1 VGYHLGQQLRQWP
14 DTAGRVVFLSGE
26 LGTGKTQFVK
36 GLAAALDLDPAEVTS
51 PTFALVQEHVFQGGK
66 LWHVDL
72 YRLPTG
78 VHAADAIALT
88 ELLDRPG
95 IVAIEWP
102 ERLGSDLI
110 ELIAS
115 EGKTWRVRLDELE
128 DGSRRITICQPV
140 ERS

>member
-1 VGYHLGQQLRQWP
+1 
-14 DTAGRVVFLSGE
+14 
-26 LGTGKTQFVK
+26 
-36 GLAAALDLDPAEVTS
+36 
-51 PTFALVQEHVFQGGK
+51 
-66 LWHVDL
+66 L